1 MALGWRGQYLR
12 YQEFFLNIM
21 ALYRRRADLRAFLE
35 VVLSLSTIIIFLV
48 FALKPTALTI
58 ISLYNEIK
66 EKQNTVAVLDKKIAD
81 LRTASNVFNQ
91 NRELLPQI
99 DTAVMNVPQTD
110 TVAKQIQG
118 IATKDSASVLG
129 ISMGEITLIGTPS
142 KKSAASTGLEPLPG
156 GVMEMPIAVSIRGD
170 FANLIAFLKD
180 FENLRT
186 IAKLDVLGIN
196 ASTTDTGRVI
206 VALISGRLPYL
217 GN

>member
-1 MALGWRGQYLR
+1 
-12 YQEFFLNIM
+12 M

-58 ISLYNEIK
+58 ISLYSEIK
-66 EKQNTVAVLDKKIAD
+66 EKQNIVAVLDKKIAD
-81 LRTASNVFNQ
+81 LRTASNIFNQ

-99 DTAVMNVPQTD
+99 DTAVANVPQTD

-118 IATKDSASVLG
+118 IAAKDSASVLG
-129 ISMGEITLIGTPS
+129 ISMGEVTLVGTSS
-142 KKSAASTGLEPLPG
+142 KKSAAATGLEPLPG
-156 GVMEMPIAVSIRGD
+156 GVKEMPIAISIKGD

-186 IAKLDVLGIN
+186 VAKLDVLGIN